1 MKSVVLLGDM
11 IMSINQDVDQDV
23 VEVAIFQMNG
33 YKLVSPP
40 VM

>member
-1 MKSVVLLGDM
+1 
-11 IMSINQDVDQDV
+11 MSINQDVDQDV

-33 YKLVSPP
+33 YKSVSPP